1 MIKIYWDNDMSEW
14 WSLEIPDLIPSWQP
28 SVVQTVSKASL
39 HFPLDNIP
47 KKVNQ
52 YLYLKDFFWVEQ
64 ACKSRSYAN
73 PKLSPTNWP
82 THRRG
87 CSLKCGATSVAK
99 KRTSFISLIKK
110 SRRQELGWHQL
121 QLLLTLLKL
130 LRNTF
135 LKNALLNFIHLYPLY
150 FQKIHFTKIQFR
162 SLFISLS
169 EKSRRQEFRWHKLQ
183 LLFKLLRLLRN
194 TFFEKYTFK
203 LYLSHWS
210 QVASAPAAAHT
221 LKL

>member
-99 KRTSFISLIKK
+99 KGNQIMKTLMALTRLENIGLGTLKTLENPSKLQEIIFHGGKGAIWTQNCDEKCEERLSAYCFTWT
-110 SRRQELGWHQL
+110 RQM
-121 QLLLTLLKL
+121 LTAILSSVA
-130 LRNTF
+130 T
-135 LKNALLNFIHLYPLY
+135 
-150 FQKIHFTKIQFR
+150 
-162 SLFISLS
+162 LS
-169 EKSRRQEFRWHKLQ
+169 EVFWQF
-183 LLFKLLRLLRN
+183 LFEILWQREIKEYESVVIL
-194 TFFEKYTFK
+194 
-203 LYLSHWS
+203 
-210 QVASAPAAAHT
+210 
-221 LKL
+221 